1 MPVLRVGCSTGVFT
15 YPLVPDGPDETRTG
29 VLGPRMTGDS
39 VTFAADGDGTVFSSL
54 GLDFQKEE

>member
-1 MPVLRVGCSTGVFT
+1 
-15 YPLVPDGPDETRTG
+15 
-29 VLGPRMTGDS
+29 MTGDS